1 MSNSIFNE
9 RGILRTDLHN
19 VNVPPAQRASLDA
32 LIGAVDAEKEAE
44 RQFKIKSAA
53 VDDAVEAHAKAR
65 AAYVP
70 STFMDEWRASVA
82 SYQGRRR

>member
-9 RGILRTDLHN
+9 RGVLRTDLHN
-19 VNVPPAQRASLDA
+19 VTVPPAQRPALDA
-32 LIGAVDAEKEAE
+32 LISAVTAEKEAE
-44 RQFKIKSAA
+44 RQFKLKSAA
-53 VDDAVEAHAKAR
+53 VDEAVEAHAQAR